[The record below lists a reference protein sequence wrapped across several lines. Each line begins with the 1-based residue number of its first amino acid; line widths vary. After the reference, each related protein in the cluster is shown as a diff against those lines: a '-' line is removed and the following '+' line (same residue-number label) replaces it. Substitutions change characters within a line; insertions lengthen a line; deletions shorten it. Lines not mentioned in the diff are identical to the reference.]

1 MYSKSVAEKDLGF
14 DLLAVIL
21 LGQQDSLDVGED
33 TTAGDG
39 DSSKKLVQL
48 LVVSDSQ
55 LQMSRDDPRF
65 LVVTGSVT
73 SQLENLSRKVLQD
86 SSQVDWSSATNTVS
100 IVSFPQVS
108 VNTTDRELE
117 SSSEG
122 SCLGL
127 SLGFAS
133 FSSSRHVDSSSSRY
147 VCFFVNRLL
156 NRMLRART
164 SLYTSKPDLIAKNF
178 DQSDCAICKTDDLN
192 PAC

>member
-1 MYSKSVAEKDLGF
+1 LYSKSVAEKDLGF

-147 VCFFVNRLL
+147 VCFLVNRLL
-156 NRMLRART
+156 NRILRART
-164 SLYTSKPDLIAKNF
+164 
-178 DQSDCAICKTDDLN
+178 
-192 PAC
+192 